1 MHFSSLG
8 SSQALPYT
16 ICDLSLNLRIDSSLD
31 HKQGQRFLLV
41 YKGQKEY
48 VCVYVLIELL

>member
-16 ICDLSLNLRIDSSLD
+16 ICALSLNLRIESSL
-31 HKQGQRFLLV
+31 GSEARAEVFV
-41 YKGQKEY
+41 G
-48 VCVYVLIELL
+48 I